1 MEPLIRHA
9 ARRLAHVQRLVVLT
23 GAGISKESGIPTF
36 REAQD
41 GLWARYAPMMMASRE
56 GFLSNPKL
64 VWEWY
69 EYRFGMVEA
78 ARPNPGH
85 LAIAELE
92 QIIPG
97 AAVITQNID
106 GLHQAAGSR
115 LVYELHGSI
124 RRYKCLS
131 GRHTGFT
138 RQDVLA
144 AGEKPP
150 RCPRCGDLLR
160 PDVVWFGE
168 YLPEDVLAA
177 AFALSEQCDAIL
189 VVGTSGVVQPA
200 ASLPFV
206 AARAGALVIDVN
218 PERDEIA
225 DVADIFLQGRGGA
238 ILPELVAALRAER
251 SNTVDRKER

>member
-1 MEPLIRHA
+1 MTGIFKGGQLESLVQQA
-9 ARRLAHVQRLVVLT
+9 ARRLAGVTRLVVLT
-23 GAGISKESGIPTF
+23 GAGVSKESGIPTF

-41 GLWARYAPMMMASRE
+41 GLWARYDPMMMASRE
-56 GFLSNPKL
+56 GFLRDPKL

-78 ARPNPGH
+78 ARPNSGH

-92 QIIPG
+92 QIIPDT
-97 AAVITQNID
+97 AVITQNID

-115 LVYELHGSI
+115 VVYELHGSI

-144 AGEKPP
+144 AAERPP

-177 AFALSEQCDAIL
+177 AFTLSGQCDAML

-206 AARAGALVIDVN
+206 AAQAGALVIDVN

-225 DVADIFLQGRGGA
+225 DVADIFLQGRGGEV
-238 ILPELVAALRAER
+238 LPGLVVALRAVR
-251 SNTVDRKER
+251 